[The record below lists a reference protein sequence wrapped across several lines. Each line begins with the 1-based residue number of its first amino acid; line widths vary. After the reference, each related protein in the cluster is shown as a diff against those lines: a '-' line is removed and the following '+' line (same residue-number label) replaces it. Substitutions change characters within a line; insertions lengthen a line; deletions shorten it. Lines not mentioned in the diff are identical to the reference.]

1 MNNLLICGHINLETT
16 LRVDRFPLDYFPVCY
31 PFFGVHSR
39 VAGVGYNIARALT
52 TLGDQVRLLSLV
64 GQDAV
69 GQLVRHGL
77 AADGIGGEGILTTMP
92 ETCQSV
98 ILYDGDGRRQ
108 IHTDLKDVQSRPYPP
123 DIFQQYLPWC
133 DLAVLCNINY
143 SRPFLAQARRA
154 GKPIATDVHAISD
167 LDDDYNRDYMAAADI
182 LFMSH
187 ERLPDTPEN
196 WARKVQNRY
205 GTAVL
210 VIGLGAEG
218 ALLAVRQN
226 HFMERFPAIFTRPIV
241 NTIGAGDALFAAFV
255 HSYLQTGS
263 PTTALHHALVFASY
277 KIGAVG
283 AAEGFLT
290 AVELA
295 KLAIGNQ

>member
-1 MNNLLICGHINLETT
+1 MHNILVCGHINLETT

-31 PFFGVHSR
+31 PFFGIRSTVS
-39 VAGVGYNIARALT
+39 GVGYNITKALT
-52 TLGDQVRLLSLV
+52 TLGRQARLFSLI

-69 GQLVRHGL
+69 GQLVQHSL
-77 AADGIGGEGILTTMP
+77 AADGIHAEGVLAAMP

-98 ILYDGDGRRQ
+98 ILYDDDGRRQ
-108 IHTDLKDVQSRPYPP
+108 IHTDLKDVQSRPYPL
-123 DIFQQYLPWC
+123 DIFQQSLPWC

-143 SRPFLAQARRA
+143 SRPFLALARQA

-167 LDDDYNRDYMAAADI
+167 LDDEYNRDYMAAADI

-187 ERLPDTPEN
+187 ERLPDSPER
-196 WARKVQNRY
+196 WARKVQDRY

-210 VIGLGAEG
+210 VIGLGAAG
-218 ALLAVRQN
+218 ALLAVRDEQ
-226 HFMERFPAIFTRPIV
+226 FMARFPAVYTRPIV
-241 NTIGAGDALFAAFV
+241 NTIGAGDALFSAFI

-263 PTTALHHALVFASY
+263 PSIAIQHAITFASY

-290 AVELA
+290 VVELER
-295 KLAIGNQ
+295 LVSENR

>member
-1 MNNLLICGHINLETT
+1 MRNILICGHINLETT
-16 LRVDRFPLDYFPVCY
+16 LRVDQFPLDYFPVCY
-31 PFFGVHSR
+31 PFFGVRST
-39 VAGVGYNIARALT
+39 VAGVGYNITKALT
-52 TLGDQVRLLSLV
+52 TLGHQTRLLSLI
-64 GQDAV
+64 GQDTV
-69 GQLVRHGL
+69 GQLVQHSL
-77 AADGIGGEGILTTMP
+77 AADDLDTTGVLAAMP

-98 ILYDGDGRRQ
+98 ILYDTDGRRQ

-123 DIFQQYLPWC
+123 DIFQQYLTWC
-133 DLAVLCNINY
+133 DLAVLGNINF
-143 SRPFLAQARRA
+143 SRPFLAQAKHA
-154 GKPIATDVHAISD
+154 GKPIATDVHAIND

-187 ERLPDTPEN
+187 ERLPCSPEE
-196 WARKVQNRY
+196 WVRKVQNRY

-210 VIGLGAEG
+210 VIGLGADG
-218 ALLAVRQN
+218 ALLAVKQDN
-226 HFMERFPAIFTRPIV
+226 FMERLPAVYTRPIV

-255 HSYLQTGS
+255 HNYLQTGS
-263 PTTALHHALVFASY
+263 PTTALQHALTFASY

-295 KLAIGNQ
+295 ELVNRNP

>member
-52 TLGDQVRLLSLV
+52 TLGDQIRLLSLV

-77 AADGIGGEGILTTMP
+77 AADGIAGEGIVATMP

-98 ILYDGDGRRQ
+98 ILYDADGRRQ
-108 IHTDLKDVQSRPYPP
+108 IHTDLKDVQSRPYPS
-123 DIFQQYLPWC
+123 DVFQQYLPWC
-133 DLAVLCNINY
+133 DLAVLGNINY
-143 SRPFLAQARRA
+143 SRPFLAASRQA

-218 ALLAVRQN
+218 ALLAVKQDN
-226 HFMERFPAIFTRPIV
+226 LMERFPAVFTRPIV

-255 HSYLQTGS
+255 HNYLQTGS
-263 PTTALHHALVFASY
+263 PTTALHHALFFASY

-295 KLAIGNQ
+295 ELVNRNP